1 MKSSKILLNL
11 CSFFC
16 FVYFA
21 FYIFT
26 LVFIPLGIYCFLAG
40 KTFNYKSEHL
50 DETIVI
56 SNQRF
61 KMYVII
67 ASILC
72 FPFGLLSIIPYLQ
85 LTSNNIIVRS
95 VNDDSTRNSGTMS
108 SGSDS
113 NDYGLRIA
121 KEENVTEAKEDE
133 SYADKMEKFK
143 KLESFR
149 NSGFITDEELE
160 QAREQI
166 FGKKE

>member
-16 FVYFA
+16 FVFFA

-40 KTFNYKSEHL
+40 KAFAYKAEHL
-50 DETIVI
+50 EDTLII
-56 SNQRF
+56 SNQKF

-67 ASILC
+67 ASVLC
-72 FPFGLLSIIPYLQ
+72 FPFGLLSIIPYIKLA
-85 LTSNNIIVRS
+85 SNNIV
-95 VNDDSTRNSGTMS
+95 VTTVKDKNDTNNSAS
-108 SGSDS
+108 EVPS
-113 NDYGLRIA
+113 NEYGLKLA
-121 KEENVTEAKEDE
+121 KEENVTESKEEE
-133 SYADKMEKFK
+133 SYEEKVEKFK

-149 NSGFITDEELE
+149 NNGFITDEELE